1 MKWIITVF
9 FSCVCLCS
17 MGQDWGFESAVK
29 EAVMRQMSVYPK
41 STLQDLYKNFFQDKF
56 GPGHLIAD
64 TAAAGAYLRRELA
77 SMSQSDGLLLDET
90 GWEGHFYRVNL
101 SLLKDTVIPYS
112 AFFDAFV
119 RSVNAI
125 QPVSVDVWATEW
137 KKIEQ
142 IIASMNLS
150 LPDYESDKIRIEQ
163 ALIRGEYVGHHSRVF
178 EETYSPHYR
187 IINKDIF
194 EKELRPYLKE

>member
-1 MKWIITVF
+1 
-9 FSCVCLCS
+9 L
-17 MGQDWGFESAVK
+17 E
-29 EAVMRQMSVYPK
+29 
-41 STLQDLYKNFFQDKF
+41 
-56 GPGHLIAD
+56 
-64 TAAAGAYLRRELA
+64 
-77 SMSQSDGLLLDET
+77 ET
-90 GWEGHFYRVNL
+90 GLEGHFYRVNL